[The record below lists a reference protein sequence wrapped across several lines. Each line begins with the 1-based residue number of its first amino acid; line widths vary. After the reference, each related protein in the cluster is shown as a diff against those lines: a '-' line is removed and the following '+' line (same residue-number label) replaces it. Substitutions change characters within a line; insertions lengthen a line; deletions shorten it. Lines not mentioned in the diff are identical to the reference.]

1 MNRVGYSQRKEII
14 MLYGAI
20 IGDIAGS
27 VYEGRRYDI
36 SPDSVEF
43 FDGRAHFTDD
53 TVMTAAVAQ
62 AILDHVATGESL
74 SELAIRRMQE
84 FGRKYQHRGYGKQF
98 IQWVYSDNPEP
109 YDSWGNGGPMRVSP
123 CAWAGTSLNE
133 VLQMAHDVTVVSHN
147 HPEALKGSAAIASAI
162 YLARTSSTKDEIHK
176 HIVDNYYPMDFTLD
190 TIDSEWRYGCSSQET
205 VPFALEAFF
214 EANSFEETV
223 KLAISIGGDC
233 DTNAS
238 MAAAIAEAFYG
249 APQYIVDKL
258 DGHLTE
264 HLAKTIHEFNAMFAK
279 KD

>member
-1 MNRVGYSQRKEII
+1 

-20 IGDIAGS
+20 IGDITGS
-27 VYEGRRYDI
+27 VYEGRKYNISMDDI
-36 SPDSVEF
+36 EF

-53 TVMTAAVAQ
+53 TVMTGAIAQ
-62 AILDHVATGESL
+62 AIIDYVKTGESL

-123 CAWAGTSLNE
+123 CAWAGNSLE
-133 VLQMAHDVTVVSHN
+133 DVLKMTRAVTIVSHN
-147 HPEALKGSAAIASAI
+147 HQEALKGSAALASAI
-162 YLARTSSTKDEIHK
+162 YLARTGSTKDEIRK
-176 HIVDNYYPMDFTLD
+176 HIIDNYYHMDFTLD
-190 TIDSEWRYGCSSQET
+190 TINSEWRYGCSSQET
-205 VPFALEAFF
+205 VPYALEAFF
-214 EANSFEETV
+214 ESNSFEEAI

-238 MAAAIAEAFYG
+238 MAGAIAEAFYG
-249 APQYIVDKL
+249 VPDYIVNQL

-264 HLAKTIHEFNAMFAK
+264 HLANTIHEFNTMFAQ